1 MFGIVWGVISFLLLS
16 ALGEGFARGNQKVLA
31 ELGKNIVIIR
41 NGRTSM
47 QAGGARA
54 GRVVRLTIDDLRAL
68 QAESKLLAVHQPGA
82 HPGRAPGEER
92 LQLQLASR

>member
-1 MFGIVWGVISFLLLS
+1 VISFLLLS
-16 ALGEGFARGNQKVLA
+16 ALGEGFARGNQKVLE

-54 GRVVRLTIDDLRAL
+54 GRVVRLTMDDLRTL
-68 QAESKLLAVHQPGA
+68 QSESTLLQYISPNSAGAESVRRARTI
-82 HPGRAPGEER
+82 RAP
-92 LQLQLASR
+92 SN